1 MLLLCQRFIL
11 YKLNLQIYMKIY
23 DCFMFFDEEMLLD
36 LRLNIMD
43 KYVDKFVITEATY
56 THSGSAKKL
65 NFDINKF
72 SKFKDKIIYIVVD
85 KQPQDL
91 FKINESDND
100 KHDTRGQKLVL
111 NGYKRD
117 NYQRQMAQ
125 QALND
130 VGPEDWIIINDIDE
144 IPNLKNVDMRKIKN
158 KLLIFK
164 QQMFYYKF
172 NLLYPSVPWFGSR
185 ACKKKNFLSPQWLR
199 NIKHKAYPLWRL
211 DIIFSKRKYNDI
223 FYVHDGGW
231 HFTNIKSP
239 EDIEKKLLNYTHH
252 DEFVKSKLKLEDLR
266 KKIKEK
272 KIIYDHSVDQ
282 SEYKWGTDT
291 ILRTIELSN
300 MPDYLRENYK
310 KYVNWLEI

>member
-1 MLLLCQRFIL
+1 
-11 YKLNLQIYMKIY
+11 MKIY
-23 DCFMFFDEEMLLD
+23 DCFQFFDEEMLLD

-56 THSGSAKKL
+56 MHNGKYKKL
-65 NFDINKF
+65 VFDIKKF
-72 SKFKDKIIYIVVD
+72 AKFKDKIIYIIVD
-85 KQPQDL
+85 KQPPNL
-91 FKINESDND
+91 LEIYDND
-100 KHDTRGQKLVL
+100 KDVEDTRGQKLIL

-130 VGPEDWIIINDIDE
+130 IEPEDWIIINDIDE
-144 IPNLKNVDMRKIKN
+144 IPNLKNVDMSTIKN

-164 QQMFYYKF
+164 QQIFYYKF
-172 NLLYPSVPWFGSR
+172 NLLYPTVPWFGSR

-199 NIKHKAYPLWRL
+199 NTKHKKYPLWRL
-211 DIIFSKRKYNDI
+211 DIFFSKRKYNDI
-223 FYVHDGGW
+223 FYVNNGGW

-252 DEFVKSKLKLEDLR
+252 DEFAKSKLKLEDLR

-282 SEYKWGTDT
+282 RKNKWDSETT
-291 ILRTIELSN
+291 LRKIELSE
-300 MPDYLRENYK
+300 MPDYLSENYK
-310 KYVNWLEI
+310 KYTNWLEI